1 LPDKLQTL
9 GEPEPGDGGPR
20 DAPSSD
26 AADESDARK
35 KNDATLALSE
45 QDLQA
50 MRVPTA
56 TPPAVPTPPPA
67 PAPKVSRHDASMWG
81 GTVLVA
87 DEFEPLVVPKTPLG
101 RWFLLAFFTLGLA
114 AAALYFLWWQPSHDV
129 AASEEPTDTSPIA
142 AAAPAAPQP
151 AAAPSPAPTPAAAGT
166 APATDTA
173 AAAAEPAA
181 VSAEN
186 PTAAPPPVKKTSSS
200 KKKTS
205 KKKTSK
211 KKTSSKSKRK
221 KTSKSKATKSRRGG

>member
-1 LPDKLQTL
+1 M
-9 GEPEPGDGGPR
+9 GEPEPEDDGPR
-20 DAPSSD
+20 EATSPSDGAVAS
-26 AADESDARK
+26 EARK
-35 KNDATLALSE
+35 SNDATLALSE

-56 TPPAVPTPPPA
+56 APPAVPTPRPA

-87 DEFEPLVVPKTPLG
+87 DEFEPLVVPKKPLG

-142 AAAPAAPQP
+142 AAAPAELQP
-151 AAAPSPAPTPAAAGT
+151 AAAPVPTSPPGAQTAPTTDT
-166 APATDTA
+166 APGAAEPTA
-173 AAAAEPAA
+173 AAAVVPEKP
-181 VSAEN
+181 V
-186 PTAAPPPVKKTSSS
+186 AAPPIKKKT
-200 KKKTS
+200 TS

-211 KKTSSKSKRK
+211 KKTSSKKSSRSKRK
-221 KTSKSKATKSRRGG
+221 KTSKSKATKSRGG

>member
-1 LPDKLQTL
+1 M
-9 GEPEPGDGGPR
+9 GEPEPGDDGPR
-20 DAPSSD
+20 DAPSD
-26 AADESDARK
+26 AAAESDAKK
-35 KNDATLALSE
+35 KNDATVALSE

-56 TPPAVPTPPPA
+56 TPPAVPTPRPA
-67 PAPKVSRHDASMWG
+67 PAPRVSRHDASMWG

-114 AAALYFLWWQPSHDV
+114 AAALYFLWWQPAHDV

-151 AAAPSPAPTPAAAGT
+151 AAAPVPAAPPAADTPPAAETAPAAPEPTAVAAAAPDKPAAAPPIKKKT
-166 APATDTA
+166 
-173 AAAAEPAA
+173 
-181 VSAEN
+181 VSK
-186 PTAAPPPVKKTSSS
+186 KKTSKKKSSKKSSKS

-205 KKKTSK
+205 KKKTTAK
-211 KKTSSKSKRK
+211 KSS
-221 KTSKSKATKSRRGG
+221 RGS